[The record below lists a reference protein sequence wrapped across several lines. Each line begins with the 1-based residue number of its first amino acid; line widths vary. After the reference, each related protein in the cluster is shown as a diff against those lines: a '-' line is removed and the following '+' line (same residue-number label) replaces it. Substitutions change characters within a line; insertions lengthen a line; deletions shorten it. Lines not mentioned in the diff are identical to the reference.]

1 MRLDLLWN
9 YMKYDMEVEKFE
21 NEMRQSQNRQKLI
34 KQRDFLLNQQNN
46 IKKIEADVA
55 AMSDRLEAV
64 RDDADRLEKLMR
76 AQVDELNTAPPEAYD
91 EISRHISAL
100 EKLEDAFARYE
111 NELIKMRKDGEARD
125 RQQKD
130 IRLRAARTKAEFDQ
144 LKIAYDEEFK
154 RDSVNLNQLKAEAA
168 REGKSVDKELMSRY
182 NSIKQHVT
190 PPMALLNGER
200 CGGCN
205 MSLPAATLRQ
215 VRSDDSV
222 TECDNCGRILYITSA
237 A

>member
-9 YMKYDMEVEKFE
+9 YMKFDMEVEKFE

-46 IKKIEADVA
+46 IKKIEAEIA

-76 AQVDELNTAPPEAYD
+76 NQVDELNAAPPEDYD
-91 EISRHISAL
+91 VIRRHVSAL
-100 EKLEDAFARYE
+100 EKLEDTFARYE
-111 NELIKMRKDGEARD
+111 HELNKMRKDGETRD

-154 RDSVNLNQLKAEAA
+154 RDSVKLNQLKAEAA
-168 REGKSVDKELMSRY
+168 KEGKAVYKELMERY
-182 NSIKQHVT
+182 NAIKQHVT
-190 PPMALLNGER
+190 PPIALLNGDR

-205 MSLPAATLRQ
+205 MALPAATLRQ

-222 TECDNCGRILYITSA
+222 TECDNCGRILHIPGA
-237 A
+237 

>member
-1 MRLDLLWN
+1 MQ
-9 YMKYDMEVEKFE
+9 YDMEVDKFE

-46 IKKIEADVA
+46 IKKIEADIA

-64 RDDADRLEKLMR
+64 RDEADRLEKLMR
-76 AQVDELNTAPPEAYD
+76 AQVDALNTAPPEEYE
-91 EISRHISAL
+91 EIGRQIAAL

-111 NELIKMRKDGEARD
+111 HELGRMRKDGETRD
-125 RQQKD
+125 RHQKD

-144 LKIAYDEEFK
+144 LKIEYDEEFK
-154 RDSVNLNQLKAEAA
+154 LDSVKLNQLKAKAA
-168 REGKSVDKELMSRY
+168 GEGKSVEEALIKRY
-182 NSIKQHVT
+182 AAIKQHVS

-215 VRSDDSV
+215 VRSDDNV
-222 TECDNCGRILYITSA
+222 TECDNCGRILFIMSPE
-237 A
+237 